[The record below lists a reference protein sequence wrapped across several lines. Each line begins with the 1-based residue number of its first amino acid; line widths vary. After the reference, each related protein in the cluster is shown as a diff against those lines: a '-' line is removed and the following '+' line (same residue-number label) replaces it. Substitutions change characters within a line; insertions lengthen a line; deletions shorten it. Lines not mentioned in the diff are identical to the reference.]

1 MEQKKTK
8 SESFTE
14 LIKGDTPVLVDF
26 YADWCG
32 PCKMMPPILKELKKS
47 FGKSLTIIK
56 IDTEKNPD
64 IAIHYNVRGIPTIM
78 LFYKGN
84 ILWQQSGVMQ
94 AAQLESVVKQK
105 LNEYQNL

>member
-8 SESFTE
+8 RASFSE
-14 LIKGDTPVLVDF
+14 LIKGNTPVLVDF

-32 PCKMMPPILKELKKS
+32 PCKMMPPILKEVKKK
-47 FGKSLTIIK
+47 FGDSLTIIK

-64 IAIHYNVRGIPTIM
+64 IAIRYNVRGIPNMI

-84 ILWQQSGVMQ
+84 ILWQQAGVMQ
-94 AAQLESVVKQK
+94 APQLESIIKQK
-105 LNEYQNL
+105 LNEYQYL